1 MSESVI
7 VGLFGLIGV
16 MYAATL
22 PLLISTRRH
31 VKNTATQTNNG
42 HKTNMR
48 DDIDVLIVATHRMHD
63 ALGIEDSFVRQR
75 YLHIRERQKE
85 KES

>member
-1 MSESVI
+1 MSDAVV
-7 VGLFGLIGV
+7 VGLFSLIGV

-31 VKNTATQTNNG
+31 VKSTATQTSNG

-48 DDIDVLIVATHRMHD
+48 DDIDVLIVATHKMHD
-63 ALGIEDSFVRQR
+63 ALGIEDSVVRQR
-75 YLHIRERQKE
+75 YLHIKERQKE
-85 KES
+85 RPS